1 MKENKSVAEAL
12 GEHATVLL
20 LVFNEKYSVKN
31 ARLLVRVGHESSK
44 RDGIVFATVF
54 REENNIVRLPL
65 CCRYAIPVRLNTG
78 YKTTFVEVLDIS
90 TDTSCVFAGRH
101 GEYVNPYGVK
111 KSKETV
117 LEVTI
122 PAAVEGTAS
131 VRAEEEEEKEEEAA
145 DAQVLE
151 FVSSVMKL
159 ADVTGKHYETAQ
171 RENEGEIY
179 VAEERQREVTVD
191 PILELESQYRSCQ
204 PVFIENAQSKMIT
217 GAYWCNEHHWE
228 MCNSE
233 LFTAPLSDS
242 LYPINAAW
250 SMPILLRQLH
260 MCFIESIETNVMYN
274 YMLPHD
280 VSDRVNFPHLPPID
294 TNILNDLYT
303 GVAREVIEALSLIYR
318 DIPFPTLH
326 VNFTD
331 FADSSVLITREG
343 LYGTNGLDVWRNPF
357 NPWTNSFF
365 CKRWGL
371 EEYTDYRLHLGETLP
386 PVREI
391 MRTQWCKF
399 IVRDGLVEGVKHATG
414 QTYGDTVY
422 DQTPLQTLRIQLNK
436 LAEASWI
443 GPELNSITSNSVQ
456 TSIDDMIL
464 RGLGQHP
471 AIVCYAN
478 VNDGH
483 VYVSHPLFPPGKCVA
498 FFPTSPSLNEME
510 LLIKQ
515 LKYASE
521 SLYRYYVTKI

>member
-12 GEHATVLL
+12 GENAAVLL
-20 LVFNEKYSVKN
+20 LVFHEKYSVKN

-44 RDGIVFATVF
+44 HGGVVFTTVF
-54 REENNIVRLPL
+54 REENNIIRLPL
-65 CCRYAIPVRLNTG
+65 CCRYAIPVRLNAG
-78 YKTTFVEVLDIS
+78 YKTTFVEVLDTN

-111 KSKETV
+111 KSKEVV

-122 PAAVEGTAS
+122 PSAKEPAS
-131 VRAEEEEEKEEEAA
+131 VHEEEKEA
-145 DAQVLE
+145 DTHVLE

-159 ADVTGKHYETAQ
+159 ADVTGKHYETPQ

-179 VAEERQREVTVD
+179 VTEEREQELPVD
-191 PILELESQYRSCQ
+191 PILELESQYESCQ
-204 PVFIENAQSKMIT
+204 PVFLENVESKMIT
-217 GAYWCNEHHWE
+217 GVYWCNERHWK
-228 MCNSE
+228 MCNTE

-274 YMLPHD
+274 YVLPHD
-280 VSDRVNFPHLPPID
+280 VSDRVNFPHLPLID
-294 TNILNDLYT
+294 ATILNDLYT
-303 GVAREVIEALSLIYR
+303 GIVREVIEALTLIYR
-318 DIPFPTLH
+318 DIPFPTLN

-331 FADSSVLITREG
+331 FADSSVLISREG
-343 LYGTNGLDVWRNPF
+343 LYGTSGLDVSRNPF

-371 EEYTDYRLHLGETLP
+371 EEYINYRLHLGKTLLS
-386 PVREI
+386 VTKT
-391 MRTQWCKF
+391 RTPWCKF
-399 IVRDGLVEGVKHATG
+399 IVRNGLIESVQHATG

-436 LAEASWI
+436 LTEASWI
-443 GPELNSITSNSVQ
+443 ESELNEITSNSVQ
-456 TSIDDMIL
+456 TSIDEMIL

-483 VYVSHPLFPPGKCVA
+483 VYVSHPLFPPGKCAVLS
-498 FFPTSPSLNEME
+498 PTLPSLSEME

-515 LKYASE
+515 VKYASE
-521 SLYRYYVTKI
+521 SLYRYYVMKM